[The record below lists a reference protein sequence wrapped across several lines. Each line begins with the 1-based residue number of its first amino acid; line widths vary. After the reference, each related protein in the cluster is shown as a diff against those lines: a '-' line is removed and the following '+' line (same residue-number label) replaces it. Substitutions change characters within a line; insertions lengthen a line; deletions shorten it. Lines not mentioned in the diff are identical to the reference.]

1 LPKIICNTSPLQYL
15 HQLNQLQIMPSLAGS
30 IIIPQAV
37 VDEIAAG
44 IAWGI
49 DLPDLQKLNWVDI
62 QSPLSRTAV
71 PLVTHLGSG
80 ETEVIMLALESSD
93 TTVILDDAL
102 ARKTAE
108 LLGIRMTGTLGLLL
122 DAKRIGLIDKLTP
135 VIEQLQALNFRL
147 APHTREAVLRMA
159 GEL

>member
-1 LPKIICNTSPLQYL
+1 
-15 HQLNQLQIMPSLAGS
+15 MPSLAGR

-49 DLPDLQKLNWVDI
+49 DLPDLQKLDWVDI

-71 PLVTHLGSG
+71 PLVTHLGPG

-108 LLGIRMTGTLGLLL
+108 LLGIRITGTLGLLL
-122 DAKRIGLIDKLTP
+122 DAKQTGLIDKLTP